1 MKKIGLITDVHG
13 NLPALTAILAELDRE
28 GCDEIIHL
36 GDVVDMGPNSA
47 ECLHLLLSRKDVT
60 MIMGNHDKDFLFDDY
75 VAKKLS
81 HVPTEH
87 KRYVFDSLTD
97 DDRAAVSKFPLFCER
112 ECGGKT
118 LLFVHYAYTDVPADF
133 KNFWY
138 TPICHH
144 PDAKQLDEAF
154 ASFDCDAVFFGHK
167 HEPCDIVGKRVY
179 VDVGSVGCH
188 PEPLATGAV
197 VEYDDNEWS
206 YRRVSVPYDMDK
218 LRRDIMKLPCGKEIF
233 DFYFLRNNVTF

>member
-75 VAKKLS
+75 IAKKLS

-118 LLFVHYAYTDVPADF
+118 LLFVHYAYT
-133 KNFWY
+133 
-138 TPICHH
+138 
-144 PDAKQLDEAF
+144 
-154 ASFDCDAVFFGHK
+154 
-167 HEPCDIVGKRVY
+167 
-179 VDVGSVGCH
+179 
-188 PEPLATGAV
+188 
-197 VEYDDNEWS
+197 EWS

-218 LRRDIMKLPCGKEIF
+218 LRRDIMQLPCGKEIF